1 MGKYS
6 SDSDTERASSKSFKS
21 RGKHRS
27 SSSDSSSSRSRNK
40 RSTKKSSRRSRSR
53 DRYVR
58 SRRSRS
64 NSYTSKSKSRRSN
77 SRDRSSRY
85 RRSSSRDKYRRSKSR
100 DRYRSRRSRSR
111 SYIKEYSSK
120 SRKRS
125 TSSSSS
131 SDKDKYKK
139 ELKSKNEPVTT
150 SGVKSKYIEII
161 GQTSVNVDIKTLEQI
176 NEDKFEPKE
185 FSSSKTNKLPDNIVI
200 DLKKQTIKVPEV
212 EQVEPDSIFHHNLF
226 LNEETRMEKWIKELY
241 SYRQKALQQKK
252 DELNQLHFCD
262 SEVINIFLHEFKD
275 KSLANLWTILKV
287 NPEPLMLELFKQ
299 EDNWPTPKLY
309 GFCGRCMVVKND
321 GVSLNEII
329 NIDWYYR
336 AFIALQLLDAAEKFT
351 FAHSLFRLYLTDISL
366 DNVVVDKN
374 TFLIS
379 FIDLEHVVL
388 KRKMFMWRS
397 VHHTEHLHTEDYA
410 FSVSE
415 ICSEDISDHNI
426 YSICRLILS
435 KDAPYP
441 MKMNG
446 LLHSPPS
453 SLRTIEYG
461 N

>member
-6 SDSDTERASSKSFKS
+6 SDSDTERASSKSLKS
-21 RGKHRS
+21 RGKHSRS

-150 SGVKSKYIEII
+150 SGVKSKYIESI
-161 GQTSVNVDIKTLEQI
+161 GQTSVSVDIKTLEQI

-241 SYRQKALQQKK
+241 SYRQKALQQ
-252 DELNQLHFCD
+252 
-262 SEVINIFLHEFKD
+262 
-275 KSLANLWTILKV
+275 SLKTN
-287 NPEPLMLELFKQ
+287 
-299 EDNWPTPKLY
+299 
-309 GFCGRCMVVKND
+309 
-321 GVSLNEII
+321 
-329 NIDWYYR
+329 
-336 AFIALQLLDAAEKFT
+336 
-351 FAHSLFRLYLTDISL
+351 
-366 DNVVVDKN
+366 
-374 TFLIS
+374 
-379 FIDLEHVVL
+379 
-388 KRKMFMWRS
+388 
-397 VHHTEHLHTEDYA
+397 
-410 FSVSE
+410 
-415 ICSEDISDHNI
+415 
-426 YSICRLILS
+426 
-435 KDAPYP
+435 
-441 MKMNG
+441 
-446 LLHSPPS
+446 
-453 SLRTIEYG
+453 
-461 N
+461 

>member
-6 SDSDTERASSKSFKS
+6 SDSDTERASSKSLKS

-150 SGVKSKYIEII
+150 SGVKSKYIESI
-161 GQTSVNVDIKTLEQI
+161 GQTSVSVDIKTLEQI

-241 SYRQKALQQKK
+241 SYRQKALQQ
-252 DELNQLHFCD
+252 
-262 SEVINIFLHEFKD
+262 
-275 KSLANLWTILKV
+275 SLKTN
-287 NPEPLMLELFKQ
+287 
-299 EDNWPTPKLY
+299 
-309 GFCGRCMVVKND
+309 
-321 GVSLNEII
+321 
-329 NIDWYYR
+329 
-336 AFIALQLLDAAEKFT
+336 
-351 FAHSLFRLYLTDISL
+351 
-366 DNVVVDKN
+366 
-374 TFLIS
+374 
-379 FIDLEHVVL
+379 
-388 KRKMFMWRS
+388 
-397 VHHTEHLHTEDYA
+397 
-410 FSVSE
+410 
-415 ICSEDISDHNI
+415 
-426 YSICRLILS
+426 
-435 KDAPYP
+435 
-441 MKMNG
+441 
-446 LLHSPPS
+446 
-453 SLRTIEYG
+453 
-461 N
+461 